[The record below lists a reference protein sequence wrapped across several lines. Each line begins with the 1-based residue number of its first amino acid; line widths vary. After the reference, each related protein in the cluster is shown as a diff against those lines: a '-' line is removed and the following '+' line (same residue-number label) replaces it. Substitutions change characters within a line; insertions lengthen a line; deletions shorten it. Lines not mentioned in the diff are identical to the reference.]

1 MIIKRYKFFSET
13 TFDKLIQL
21 AKKNGVVILFRKG
34 TNGFHINKPSE
45 KAIAEL
51 KKFKE
56 SMKPEEYKKFLEDM
70 RKMNLQTIKVE
81 YDLEDLLLG
90 KELIIVGK
98 DNPKE
103 WQICILAH
111 EIGHSEYTNGRGGLL
126 GRLAHKGYK
135 FSDKMTS
142 EIGGVGTLVS
152 FGSGV
157 AGGIISSGGG
167 TKNTVLGIST
177 ASIPVLLALPMLIAE
192 GAASIKGYKILKEAG
207 ADDET
212 LGNCKRIL
220 RGAFKSYLSVSVIP
234 VIFSLLGAL
243 YSRSSLR

>member
-1 MIIKRYKFFSET
+1 MIVKRYRFFSET

-21 AKKNGVVILFRKG
+21 AKKNGIVILFRKG

-45 KAIAEL
+45 KTITEL

-70 RKMNLQTIKVE
+70 RKMNLQTIKLE

-90 KELIIVGK
+90 KELIIIGK
-98 DNPKE
+98 DSSKE
-103 WQICILAH
+103 RQISILAH

-135 FSDKMTS
+135 FSDRMTS
-142 EIGGVGTLVS
+142 EIGGVGTLIS

-157 AGGIISSGGG
+157 VGGIISSKGGM
-167 TKNTVLGIST
+167 KNNVLGIST
-177 ASIPVLLALPMLIAE
+177 ASIPVLFALPMLIAE

-212 LGNCKRIL
+212 LRNCKKTL
-220 RGAFKSYLSVSVIP
+220 RGAFMTYLGVSIIP

-243 YSRSSLR
+243 YSKLE